1 MIKSKGW
8 NWKMVEDDSNCVW
21 KIPSIES
28 YYLLDR
34 WKGLGFKS
42 FLSIL
47 NCFGK
52 KKIKTK
58 LDTNSDKTFIKIKE
72 VVTNIIPLYIIF
84 GNIII
89 MNKSLTICSDILLI
103 TWGIIFSLPKKNP
116 LKILD
121 KESNGNTKE
130 IAKIGR

>member
-42 FLSIL
+42 FLDL
-47 NCFGK
+47 GCG
-52 KKIKTK
+52 
-58 LDTNSDKTFIKIKE
+58 
-72 VVTNIIPLYIIF
+72 
-84 GNIII
+84 
-89 MNKSLTICSDILLI
+89 
-103 TWGIIFSLPKKNP
+103 
-116 LKILD
+116 
-121 KESNGNTKE
+121 
-130 IAKIGR
+130 

>member
-1 MIKSKGW
+1 M
-8 NWKMVEDDSNCVW
+8 D
-21 KIPSIES
+21 
-28 YYLLDR
+28 
-34 WKGLGFKS
+34 
-42 FLSIL
+42 IL
-47 NCFGK
+47 NCISEDTKINICHPKTIGIAQGNGNKDIYYKRFNFNEFIGEKLANK